1 MLKVSVCAKCERKP
15 TPSISMFLVASGRTT
30 FATFLPSEFVVYEP
44 IPFITAASKGKCR
57 KRKKHGRRDREER
70 MKARIFLFASIH
82 IAQGW
87 SSSRRPR
94 RTDSSGWCRA
104 ASTTT
109 GSSSTP
115 PPPDNDNAP
124 PSFVQGLAGLT
135 QASCLLLGVRSIGVD
150 YGLVRTGLAK
160 TSGYAPEPLEII
172 VDTNATQVAA
182 RVVEV
187 ALAQGKIDKLIVGL
201 PLHKN
206 GTVAEQTNIS
216 TAFAGLLAEASLR
229 VLGPSVAVELWDE
242 RYTSKEA
249 AARAHARDPHRFLY
263 GTLDAEAACIILE
276 QYYADN
282 GEGAVIATLPDPT
295 VREACRVDYQ
305 RRQDAVVAQQ
315 QASLDERDRV
325 MQRRRDTI
333 LRDRQQEQENSAD
346 VGTKKK
352 KKKKK
357 R

>member
-1 MLKVSVCAKCERKP
+1 
-15 TPSISMFLVASGRTT
+15 
-30 FATFLPSEFVVYEP
+30 
-44 IPFITAASKGKCR
+44 
-57 KRKKHGRRDREER
+57 
-70 MKARIFLFASIH
+70 MKAWFLFFVSIPL
-82 IAQGW
+82 AQGW
-87 SSSRRPR
+87 IVSRRPLR
-94 RTDSSGWCRA
+94 SNAFGWPRA

-109 GSSSTP
+109 IGSAAAGGSSAAAAAA
-115 PPPDNDNAP
+115 DDKGAP
-124 PSFVQGLAGLT
+124 KPSLVQGLAGLT

-160 TSGYAPEPLEII
+160 TSGYAPEPMEII
-172 VDTNATQVAA
+172 VDVNATQVAQ
-182 RVVEV
+182 RVVQV
-187 ALAQGKIDKLIVGL
+187 AQGEGNIDKLIVGL

-216 TAFAGLLAEASLR
+216 TAFAAVLAEASLR
-229 VLGPSVAVELWDE
+229 TLGPGVAVELWDE

-282 GEGAVIATLPDPT
+282 GEGAVLATLPDAT

-305 RRQDAVVAQQ
+305 ERQDAVVAQQ

-325 MQRRRDTI
+325 MQRRRDAI
-333 LRDRQQEQENSAD
+333 LRDRQQEQENSED
-346 VGTKKK
+346 VGTKKRKK